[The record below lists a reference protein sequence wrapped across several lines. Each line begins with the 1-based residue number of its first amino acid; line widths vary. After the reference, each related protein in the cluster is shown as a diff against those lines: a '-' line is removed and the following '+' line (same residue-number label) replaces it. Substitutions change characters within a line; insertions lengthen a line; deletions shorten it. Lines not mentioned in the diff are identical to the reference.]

1 MRLSTLA
8 ALLFSSAV
16 IAVPTKRSI
25 EERLP
30 TPIESGEDEPAV
42 PSGAAAF
49 GEALGAIGDNIKTT
63 NDTLNAYSGGLKGIV
78 QLLEIQS
85 ATSDLG
91 DAISN
96 ATAIAKATAV
106 LNVADSATVGQ
117 QFLQLQPQINSL
129 LDNIKLKEPEFEKAG
144 FGLIDVVSLLRSNL
158 EDQKEG
164 AKDLGDAVSITSLFL
179 PVLPFG
185 IPDPTGVVLTP
196 GQTIAILDPS
206 LTSVATPINDEIQ
219 AKFDDTIAAYQGKG
233 GLIQIPPGLIGLLDG
248 GDDN

>member
-1 MRLSTLA
+1 MRFSTLA

-16 IAVPTKRSI
+16 IAVPIAPTKRSI

-30 TPIESGEDEPAV
+30 TPIESGEEEPV

-117 QFLQLQPQINSL
+117 MFLQLQPQINSL
-129 LDNIKLKEPEFEKAG
+129 LDNIKSKEPEFEKAG
-144 FGLIDVVSLLRSNL
+144 FGLIDVISLLRSNL
-158 EDQKEG
+158 EDQKDG
-164 AKDLGDAVSITSLFL
+164 AKDLGDA
-179 PVLPFG
+179 
-185 IPDPTGVVLTP
+185 
-196 GQTIAILDPS
+196 TIAILDPS